1 MTNNLRRRE
10 FLSGVAGIPLAL
22 LQDSPT
28 MHVLQGDNLER
39 LRMDFNTSRGKVRL
53 LFVLS
58 PT

>member
-1 MTNNLRRRE
+1 MTIRLDRRQ
-10 FLSGVAGIPLAL
+10 FLTVFAAAPLAGI
-22 LQDSPT
+22 QDEASL
-28 MHVLQGDNLER
+28 HILQGESLDR